1 MEPRSTAAGHG
12 NGIRYKY
19 GLFEQKIINNEQV
32 EVADIWLKNGY
43 PFEIVKPDK
52 AVVVKYNGDVRMEE
66 VNGKMQFIHEN
77 YDPRAAS
84 STSSMEFCWIFPFIS
99 SLATMASLVC

>member
-1 MEPRSTAAGHG
+1 MVEETLNELGVDYEALQSEEHDPALGNGGLGRLMACFLDSTAALGFPGHG

-52 AVVVKYNGDVRMEE
+52 AVVVKYTGMCV
-66 VNGKMQFIHEN
+66 
-77 YDPRAAS
+77 
-84 STSSMEFCWIFPFIS
+84 
-99 SLATMASLVC
+99 